1 MKKLFVMAAAFL
13 TFWYFGI
20 GVISLCDAGIK
31 AAYLR
36 VNGLT
41 CPT

>member
-1 MKKLFVMAAAFL
+1 MNKLFVTVAAFL
-13 TFWYFGI
+13 TLWCFGI
-20 GVISLCDAGIK
+20 GDISLCDAGIK

-36 VNGLT
+36 VNGMT